1 MKKIYAGEMTSP
13 EFAAAMKTCKAVL
26 VPIGSCEQHGHHMP
40 LDTDNLIGT
49 YLAMETA
56 KRCNC
61 LVMPSINYGQ
71 VWSARKFSGTI
82 ALSNETLIRI
92 IKDVVY
98 SLETHHAK
106 NIILFAGHNGNSTAI
121 KEASRQ
127 LLDEAEYTNVWAI
140 TADVD
145 KALMKQMETPIPC
158 GCVHAGEM
166 ETSMLLAIR
175 PDLVQL
181 EKATAEYPKLPEAAK
196 YRPVSWDQY
205 IESGSFGDGS
215 KATVEKGKALLE
227 SAIQNAVHLINDIIP
242 E

>member
-1 MKKIYAGEMTSP
+1 MNKFYAGEMTSP
-13 EFAAAMKTCKAVL
+13 EFASAMKECKAVL

-56 KRCNC
+56 KRCRC
-61 LVMPSINYGQ
+61 VVMPSINYGQ
-71 VWSARKFSGTI
+71 VWSARKFPGTI
-82 ALSNETLIRI
+82 ALSTQTLIHL
-92 IKDVVY
+92 IKDVVI

-106 NIILFAGHNGNSTAI
+106 NIILFAGHNGNAGAM
-121 KEASRQ
+121 KEAARQ
-127 LLDEAEYTNVWAI
+127 LLDEYQYENVWTV
-140 TADVD
+140 TADID
-145 KALMKQMETPIPC
+145 KSLMKLMETPIPC

-175 PDLVQL
+175 PELVQM
-181 EKATAEYPKLPEAAK
+181 ERATAEYPTLPAAAK
-196 YRPVSWDQY
+196 YRPVSWEKY

-215 KATVEKGKALLE
+215 KATAEKGAAILE

-242 E
+242 D

>member
-1 MKKIYAGEMTSP
+1 MKNIYAGDMTSP
-13 EFAAAMKTCKAVL
+13 EFASAMKECKAVL
-26 VPIGSCEQHGHHMP
+26 IPIGSCEQHGHHMP

-56 KRCNC
+56 RRCNC

-71 VWSARKFSGTI
+71 VWSARKFPGTI
-82 ALSNETLIRI
+82 ALSTDTLIRI

-106 NIILFAGHNGNSTAI
+106 NIILFAGHNGNSNAM
-121 KEASRQ
+121 KEAARQ
-127 LLDEAEYTNVWAI
+127 LLDEYNYKNVWFV

-145 KALMKQMETPIPC
+145 QSLMKLMETPIPC

-175 PDLVQL
+175 PDLVHM
-181 EKATAEYPKLPEAAK
+181 ERATAEFPALPKAAK
-196 YRPVSWDQY
+196 YRPISWDEY
-205 IESGSFGDGS
+205 IKSGSFGDGS

-227 SAIQNAVHLINDIIP
+227 SAIQNAVHLIHDIIP
-242 E
+242 D